1 MELPEAKSIPILYHN
16 HPWFKVPTSYLNIQI
31 QGKIQAAI
39 SYSQSQYLSTVDLP
53 NNGGVK
59 GANSSSSQKST
70 YNVWPWRFNVP
81 LYLWFYICKLNQL
94 QIMQNCSI
102 YFKNPHIRGPWKF
115 KRLLSKGQLYFFLVH
130 CPLQST
136 IAPMDTL
143 SLTKEARIYN
153 GLKTISLTSG
163 AGKSGQ
169 PLVKE

>member
-1 MELPEAKSIPILYHN
+1 MSKRHLVVMELPEAKSIPILYHN

-81 LYLWFYICKLNQL
+81 LYLWFYICKSCSYTESIEKNLFFQ
-94 QIMQNCSI
+94 QILYTYMICVS
-102 YFKNPHIRGPWKF
+102 GPCW
-115 KRLLSKGQLYFFLVH
+115 SNVSH
-130 CPLQST
+130 SVVSE
-136 IAPMDTL
+136 
-143 SLTKEARIYN
+143 SL
-153 GLKTISLTSG
+153 
-163 AGKSGQ
+163 
-169 PLVKE
+169 